1 MMARSSSAKPFH
13 RAPRKITNAHAA
25 TTAYSRQPASASS
38 HRAAGAAAVAVTP
51 PSVLAPARR
60 SRWRQARGAGE
71 QRVGG
76 EGVPPQPGGAGHVAV
91 RRGAARAGLVREREQ
106 RVGEGGASERVRSD
120 RAREKD
126 GLVAIE
132 NPPREQPGPERALG
146 VA

>member
-38 HRAAGAAAVAVTP
+38 HRAAGAAAVAVTL

-71 QRVGG
+71 QRIGG
-76 EGVPPQPGGAGHVAV
+76 EGVPPEP
-91 RRGAARAGLVREREQ
+91 AARAMLRYV
-106 RVGEGGASERVRSD
+106 VGQLAQALFASASSES
-120 RAREKD
+120 
-126 GLVAIE
+126 
-132 NPPREQPGPERALG
+132 
-146 VA
+146 